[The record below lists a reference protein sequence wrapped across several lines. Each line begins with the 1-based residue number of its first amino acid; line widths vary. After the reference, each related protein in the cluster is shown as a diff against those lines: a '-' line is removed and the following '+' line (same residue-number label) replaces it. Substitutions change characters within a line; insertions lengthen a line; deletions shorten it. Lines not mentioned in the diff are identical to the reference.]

1 MRVLID
7 TNIILDYI
15 LNREPYG
22 NYARRIVE
30 ACKEKE
36 ISGCIAAHTIPNIF
50 YILRKAYTEEERRE
64 ILLALCRLF
73 DVSDINAGKI
83 ENALK
88 NNEFRDFEDCLQMEC
103 AKEYHADYIV
113 TRNTADFAA
122 SNIPCMDPEQMC
134 TLLKNNKNNIC

>member
-22 NYARRIVE
+22 DYARRIVE
-30 ACKEKE
+30 ACKEKKL
-36 ISGCIAAHTIPNIF
+36 SGCIAAHTVPNIF
-50 YILRKAYTEEERRE
+50 YILRRDYSVEERRE
-64 ILLALCRLF
+64 ILLALCQLF
-73 DVSDINAGKI
+73 DVSGINADKI
-83 ENALK
+83 QNALK
-88 NNEFRDFEDCLQMEC
+88 NKSFSDFEDCLQMEC

-122 SNIPCMDPEQMC
+122 SNIPCMEPEQIGV
-134 TLLKNNKNNIC
+134 LLEENI